1 MKLKAVGISF
11 SYTGNST
18 LIAAC
23 VVLLW
28 VAVVFFLLPCL
39 VIWAVATLVHAPL
52 VLSWSTWGAALF
64 VLFAFAQPSD

>member
-1 MKLKAVGISF
+1 MKLSAAGIKV

-18 LIAAC
+18 FTAAC

-28 VAVVFFLLPCL
+28 IAVVFVLLPCL
-39 VIWAVATLVHAPL
+39 VIWAVATLVHVPL

-64 VLFAFAQPSD
+64 VLFVFAQPSD